1 MQILFV
7 SVPERLRIFIECLIV
22 SCFLSTTALQG
33 QILKDTA
40 SINLLKRSV
49 DDIYDLR
56 FENAREVSQK
66 LNQSFPGHPVVYLLN
81 GMITYW
87 ENYPL
92 IPASPARISYENDLR
107 NCIRL
112 CEEKYDPD
120 DYPEY
125 LLCNL
130 GARGMLLLFYA
141 DNNLSENVFPLAKTT
156 YRYIRQSF
164 DYSSFYPDF
173 YFFTGL
179 YNYYREAYPDAH
191 PVYKVLAMFFPK
203 GDRIKGLMELQT
215 AAINSIMLKAE
226 SSSFLSYIYINFENN
241 YQQAYSF
248 SKSLHEL
255 YPANPEYLSVYIRT
269 MLLVKKYDEAENLI
283 RLSDNITNNSYFQS
297 QLTVFNGIL
306 QEKKYN
312 NNVLAQKYYNQG
324 INDLSV
330 FGYYGNEYAA
340 YAYFGLSR
348 ISDINGDRQNK
359 KTYRKKAMELTNYKK
374 VNFDN

>member
-1 MQILFV
+1 
-7 SVPERLRIFIECLIV
+7 
-22 SCFLSTTALQG
+22 
-33 QILKDTA
+33 
-40 SINLLKRSV
+40 
-49 DDIYDLR
+49 
-56 FENAREVSQK
+56 
-66 LNQSFPGHPVVYLLN
+66 
-81 GMITYW
+81 
-87 ENYPL
+87 
-92 IPASPARISYENDLR
+92 
-107 NCIRL
+107 
-112 CEEKYDPD
+112 
-120 DYPEY
+120 
-125 LLCNL
+125 
-130 GARGMLLLFYA
+130 
-141 DNNLSENVFPLAKTT
+141 
-156 YRYIRQSF
+156 
-164 DYSSFYPDF
+164 
-173 YFFTGL
+173 
-179 YNYYREAYPDAH
+179 
-191 PVYKVLAMFFPK
+191 MFFPK

-226 SSSFLSYIYINFENN
+226 SSSFLSHIYINFENN

-255 YPANPEYLSVYIRT
+255 YPANPEYLSVYIRN

>member
-1 MQILFV
+1 V
-7 SVPERLRIFIECLIV
+7 
-22 SCFLSTTALQG
+22 QG

-40 SINLLKRSV
+40 SINLISNCV
-49 DDIYDLR
+49 DDIYDFR
-56 FENAREVSQK
+56 FEKAHEASEK
-66 LNQSFPGHPVVYLLN
+66 LNQLFPGHPAIHLLN

-92 IPASPARISYENDLR
+92 IPLSLLRNSYENDLR
-107 NCIRL
+107 TCIRL
-112 CEEKYDPD
+112 CEENSDAD
-120 DYPEY
+120 NYPEY
-125 LLCNL
+125 LLSNL

-191 PVYKVLAMFFPK
+191 PVYKVLAIFFPK
-203 GDRIKGLMELQT
+203 GDRVKGLMELQT

-226 SSSFLSYIYINFENN
+226 SSSFLSHIYINFENN
-241 YQQAYSF
+241 YQQAYNF

-255 YPANPEYLSVYIRT
+255 YSANLEYLAVYIRN
-269 MLLVKKYDEAENLI
+269 MLLVKKYDEAEDLI
-283 RLSDNITNNSYFQS
+283 RLSDNKTKNTYFES
-297 QLTVFNGIL
+297 QLEVFDGIL
-306 QEKKYN
+306 QEKKYH
-312 NNVLAQKYYNQG
+312 NNVLAQKYYKQG
-324 INDLSV
+324 ISDLSE

-359 KTYRKKAMELTNYKK
+359 KMYRKKAIELTNYKN